1 MDNYA
6 IIDKDGGWLIN
17 LVVWDGDTNKWTP
30 PDGAIAILA
39 NEVNFSK
46 LPVNPNIAIFENK
59 NE

>member
-6 IIDKDGGWLIN
+6 IIDKNGGWLLNI
-17 LVVWDGDTNKWTP
+17 VVWDGDTSKWNP

-39 NEVNFSK
+39 NEVNFSE
-46 LPVNPNIAIFENK
+46 LPENPNIAINFNN